1 MLSPEHQAYRE
12 ALGRAVKTWARLNS
26 FSIQVPHDWAKAVGS
41 EGPWNSQWSLLTRG
55 KLDAKPLF
63 FVSVGRFN
71 RAIAAK
77 DFTAIKDRKLLDRLK
92 AAEPFVGNDDAVWGP
107 MEFYG
112 AYVGELTPP
121 DRYLSSAPVVTEEQA
136 IKVTEELREQFRQR
150 ATEGLLPP
158 KQAFAQL
165 AEKSG
170 LGVARQTRLQQIL
183 SGWDVLTVEDL
194 EDGTLVRAVTA
205 WTGEEALEE
214 VSIST
219 VPSGDR
225 QSTLNG
231 STRSTCTAY
240 PRLSPRTTTTA
251 PQRPLKKRLI
261 NLTIRSRLSK
271 ASACLSS
278 LSALPLSSALT

>member
-63 FVSVGRFN
+63 FVSLGRFN
-71 RAIAAK
+71 RAIAAQ

-121 DRYLSSAPVVTEEQA
+121 DRYLSGAPVITEEQA
-136 IKVTEELREQFRQR
+136 LQVTEELRNQFRQH
-150 ATEGLLPP
+150 AAEGLLPP

-165 AEKSG
+165 AERSG

-205 WTGEEALEE
+205 WAGEEALEK

-225 QSTLNG
+225 HCTLDG
-231 STRSTCTAY
+231 STRGTCTAY
-240 PRLSPRTTTTA
+240 PRLSPRTITTA

-261 NLTIRSRLSK
+261 NSMTPSRLLK
-271 ASACLSS
+271 ASAFL
-278 LSALPLSSALT
+278 LPLSASALNNALT

>member
-12 ALGRAVKTWARLNS
+12 ALGRAIKVWARQNN

-41 EGPWNSQWSLLTRG
+41 EGPWNSQWSLLQRG

-77 DFTAIKDRKLLDRLK
+77 DFTAIKERKLLDRLK

-121 DRYLSSAPVVTEEQA
+121 DRYLTAVPEVTEEQA
-136 IKVTEELREQFRQR
+136 IKVTEELREQFRQH
-150 ATEGLLPP
+150 AAEGLLPP

-165 AEKSG
+165 AERSG
-170 LGVARQTRLQQIL
+170 LGAARQTRLQQIL
-183 SGWDVLTVEDL
+183 SGWDVLTVEDV

-205 WTGEEALEE
+205 WVGDEALGK

-219 VPSGDR
+219 VPSGGR
-225 QSTLNG
+225 SSTLNG
-231 STRSTCTAY
+231 STRVTCIAY

-251 PQRPLKKRLI
+251 PQRPLKKRL
-261 NLTIRSRLSK
+261 TSSMTPSRLSK
-271 ASACLSS
+271 ASACRSS
-278 LSALPLSSALT
+278 LSALPLSNALI

>member
-12 ALGRAVKTWARLNS
+12 ALGRAIKTWARLNG

-92 AAEPFVGNDDAVWGP
+92 AAEPFLGNDDAVWGP

-121 DRYLSSAPVVTEEQA
+121 DRYLSDAAEITEEQA
-136 IKVTEELREQFRQR
+136 IKVTEELREQFRR
-150 ATEGLLPP
+150 HASEGLLPP

-170 LGVARQTRLQQIL
+170 LGAARQTRLQQIL
-183 SGWDVLTVEDL
+183 SGWDSLTVEDL
-194 EDGTLVRAVTA
+194 EEGTLIRAVDA
-205 WTGEEALEE
+205 WTDDEALQK
-214 VSIST
+214 VSTST
-219 VPSGDR
+219 VTGAAS
-225 QSTLNG
+225 QTTISG
-231 STRSTCTAY
+231 STRGTCTAY

-261 NLTIRSRLSK
+261 NSTIPSRLLQ
-271 ASACLSS
+271 ASACRYR
-278 LSALPLSSALT
+278 LSASALNSAHT

>member
-12 ALGRAVKTWARLNS
+12 ALGRAIKTWGRQNS

-77 DFTAIKDRKLLDRLK
+77 DFAAIKDRKLLDRLK
-92 AAEPFVGNDDAVWGP
+92 AAEPFLGDDDSVWGP

-121 DRYLSSAPVVTEEQA
+121 DRYLSGAPIVTEEQA
-136 IKVTEELREQFRQR
+136 LKVTEELREKFRQH
-150 ATEGLLPP
+150 AAEGLLPP

-165 AEKSG
+165 AENSG

-194 EDGTLVRAVTA
+194 EEGTLVRAVTA
-205 WTGEEALEE
+205 WASDEALEK
-214 VSIST
+214 VSTST
-219 VPSGDR
+219 VTGSGS
-225 QSTLNG
+225 QTTIGG
-231 STRSTCTAY
+231 STRGTCTAY

-261 NLTIRSRLSK
+261 NWTIQSRLLK
-271 ASACLSS
+271 ASACRYR
-278 LSALPLSSALT
+278 LSALALNSALI